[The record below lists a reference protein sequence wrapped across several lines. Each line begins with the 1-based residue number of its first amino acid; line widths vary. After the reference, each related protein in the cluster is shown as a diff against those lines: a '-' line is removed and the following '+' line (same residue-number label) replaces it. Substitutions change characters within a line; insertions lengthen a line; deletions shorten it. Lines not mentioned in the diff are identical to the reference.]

1 MNIDVNKV
9 LDKMASR
16 IALLH
21 RELAIL
27 EAERDAL
34 AEKVKS
40 LEAEKKSKDKNQKEK
55 NTED

>member
-9 LDKMASR
+9 IDKLASR

-40 LEAEKKSKDKNQKEK
+40 LEAEKKNPPASDAP
-55 NTED
+55 

>member
-1 MNIDVNKV
+1 MNIDVNRV
-9 LDKMASR
+9 LDKMAGR

-34 AEKVKS
+34 AEKIKS
-40 LEAEKKSKDKNQKEK
+40 LEAEKKDPPASE
-55 NTED
+55 TP

>member
-1 MNIDVNKV
+1 MTIDVNKV
-9 LDKMASR
+9 IDKMVSR

-21 RELAIL
+21 RELAII

-40 LEAEKKSKDKNQKEK
+40 LEAEKKTPPASDAP
-55 NTED
+55 